1 MSNIVISIITPCYNG
16 EKFIRSAI
24 ESFIKQ
30 NNQQIEMIVVNDGSK
45 NSTESICN
53 AR

>member
-1 MSNIVISIITPCYNG
+1 MTDLVHIVLATYNG
-16 EKFIRSAI
+16 EKFIRLAI

-45 NSTESICN
+45 DSTESICN